1 MNRIEPVGPAAAYK
15 TYTIDSPRDTTE
27 RAVCE
32 QVGCQAWRNGWR
44 TLVSGRTDL
53 GRAQAEYIRTRS
65 RRTFREQRTGDGMIC
80 FIFESGQR
88 CFADHKTRPETYAVH
103 LGDWRQNFGA
113 VRTHVRAADWVD
125 DFGEHQQGI
134 ADQIERG

>member
-27 RAVCE
+27 RAACE
-32 QVGCQAWRNGWR
+32 QVGCGAYRNGWR
-44 TLVSGRTDL
+44 TVIDERTDL

-65 RRTFREQRTGDGMIC
+65 RRTFREQRAGDGMTC

-88 CFADHKTRPETYAVH
+88 CFTDHKTRPETYAVH
-103 LGDWRQNFGA
+103 LGDWRQNFGT
-113 VRTHVRAADWVD
+113 VRAHVRAADWVD
-125 DFGEHQQGI
+125 DFGEHQLRI
-134 ADQIERG
+134 ADRIEKG